1 MANTARVT
9 QSFLI
14 AGTLQNGTA
23 KVTQSFII
31 AGVGLGISCNN
42 PPQGSVGVPYSHAFP
57 AGAGD
62 PPYTFS
68 ISSGAIPPGLS
79 LNAATGVLSGTPTSP
94 GMFTFTVKVTDSFGA
109 TASVQCSISIPNQTL
124 ITLYGWK
131 VYPED
136 PCALPDTE
144 APVSPNVKRA
154 M

>member
-14 AGTLQNGTA
+14 AGTLQVGA
-23 KVTQSFII
+23 ARVTQSFII
-31 AGVGLGISCNN
+31 LGVGLGISCNN
-42 PPQGSVGVPYSHAFP
+42 PPQGAVGVPYSHTFP
-57 AGAGD
+57 AGSGD

-68 ISSGAIPPGLS
+68 ITSGALPPGLT
-79 LNAATGVLSGTPTSP
+79 LNASTGVLSGTPTSP
-94 GMFTFTVKVTDSFGA
+94 GLFIFTVTVTDSFTA
-109 TASVQCSISIPNQTL
+109 TASVQCSINVPNQTL

-144 APVSPNVKRA
+144 APIPPKIKRA